1 MAIDRV
7 GIITEAL
14 TGHDVTVWRVTRYAN
29 DTGSCLWCST
39 GALVM
44 IPDDEALDWYCQAT
58 GADELTIRL
67 QPTVAAAFIAARE
80 QADAVGEA
88 TRGALDALSPAARSL
103 LRVADDLRREG
114 YDDGLAITRRL
125 FATIVRGRFGH
136 LPPPVEQRIATADFE
151 QLERWSERIAKAATP
166 FLVVV

>member
-14 TGHDVTVWRVTRYAN
+14 TGHDVSIWRVTRYAN

-44 IPDDEALDWYCQAT
+44 VPDDDALDWYCQAT
-58 GADELTIRL
+58 GADELSARL
-67 QPTVAAAFIAARE
+67 QPTVAAALTAARE
-80 QADAVGEA
+80 RAGAVDALA
-88 TRGALDALSPAARSL
+88 RTALDALSPAARSL
-103 LRVADDLRREG
+103 LKIADDLRREG
-114 YDDGLAITRRL
+114 YDDGLVITRRL
-125 FATIVRGRFGH
+125 FATIVRGRFGT
-136 LPPPVEQRIATADFE
+136 LPPPVEQRIATADFA